1 MHRPS
6 LPPSLHA
13 TSAQSFRALREG
25 MRVAQKNPPPAND
38 GCRLSKWT
46 ADLDRASL
54 DDDPDRVP
62 ANPISEVTVRRDPE
76 DDDVGQLPG
85 LQAPDLGSQANRV
98 RRVDRRG
105 DDRLRREKAV
115 MVARQRNRELC

>member
-13 TSAQSFRALREG
+13 TSAQSFRALRRG

-38 GCRLSKWT
+38 GCRLSNRT

-62 ANPISEVTVRRDPE
+62 ANPVAQVTVRRDAE
-76 DDDVGQLPG
+76 DEDVRQLPG
-85 LQAPDLGSQANRV
+85 LQAPDLGPQADRV
-98 RRVDRRG
+98 RRADRRG
-105 DDRLRREKAV
+105 DNGL
-115 MVARQRNRELC
+115 